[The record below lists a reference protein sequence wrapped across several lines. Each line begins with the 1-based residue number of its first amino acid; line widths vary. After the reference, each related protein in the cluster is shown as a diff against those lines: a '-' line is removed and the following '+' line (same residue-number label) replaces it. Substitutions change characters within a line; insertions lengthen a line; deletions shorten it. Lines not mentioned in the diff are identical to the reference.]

1 MPDRSEILN
10 LLEEYGIPYE
20 LSKHL
25 AVFNIEEISKIE
37 LPYPDRI
44 AKNLF
49 IQDDKKRNY
58 TLLTVMGHQR
68 VDLKEFRKAQGTRAL
83 SFASSEDLFR
93 FLKLTPGAVTPL
105 GLLNDNNHSVRLF
118 LDASFLEGNGKIG
131 VHPND
136 NTATVWLNT
145 NDQIRL
151 LRTHGTTIQT
161 VHF

>member
-1 MPDRSEILN
+1 MPDQNETLK

-20 LSKHL
+20 LSEHP
-25 AVFNIEEISKIE
+25 AVFNIEEISKID

-49 IQDDKKRNY
+49 IRDDKKRY
-58 TLLTVMGHQR
+58 YALLTIMGHQC
-68 VDLKEFRKAQGTRAL
+68 VDLKEFRKSQGTRAL

-105 GLLNDNNHSVRLF
+105 GLLNDSDHSVRLF

-136 NTATVWLNT
+136 NTATVWLST
-145 NDQIRL
+145 NDLIRL
-151 LRTHGTTIQT
+151 LSTHGTTIHT

>member
-1 MPDRSEILN
+1 MPDRNEILN
-10 LLEEYGIPYE
+10 LLREHGIAYE
-20 LSKHL
+20 LSEHP

-49 IQDDKKRNY
+49 IRDDKKRNY
-58 TLLTVMGHQR
+58 SLLTVMGHQR

-93 FLKLTPGAVTPL
+93 FLKLMPGAVTPL
-105 GLLNDNNHSVRLF
+105 GLLNNTDHSVTLF
-118 LDASFLEGNGKIG
+118 LDASFLEGNGMIG

-136 NTATVWLNT
+136 NTATVWLSTKNL
-145 NDQIRL
+145 IRL
-151 LRTHGTTIQT
+151 LSTHGTTIQT